1 MLGHRIFVERRLHQL
16 SNDTES
22 TKVSF
27 VYIFF
32 AGSSLQIFH
41 FRCHQLPDCS
51 FNVRLVMDFYPS
63 KLLNLTV
70 EIFGEVRLFDPT
82 SDKLELE
89 SSHSLINKLRNLQT
103 RLENERGLPER
114 PPSGTNDKGL
124 HYAVKLKLMKEIEA
138 HKERFKPVIQVYTIR
153 HVREAKELIAE
164 NLHFRQIQNY
174 RKSRL
179 RLK

>member
-1 MLGHRIFVERRLHQL
+1 
-16 SNDTES
+16 
-22 TKVSF
+22 
-27 VYIFF
+27 
-32 AGSSLQIFH
+32 
-41 FRCHQLPDCS
+41 
-51 FNVRLVMDFYPS
+51 MDYYPS

-82 SDKLELE
+82 RDKLELE
-89 SSHSLINKLRNLQT
+89 SSHSLITKLRNLQT
-103 RLENERGLPER
+103 RLEHERGLPER

-124 HYAVKLKLMKEIEA
+124 HYAVKSQLLKEIEE
-138 HKERFKPVIQVYTIR
+138 HKERFKPIIQVYTIR

-179 RLK
+179 RLRLK